1 MRSADK
7 HGELEALRADAAIVF
22 AENRPY
28 VISVVTTYLH
38 NERDCEEAIARISR
52 AACRMFNRLGR
63 PSVYGRVVSTQNSS
77 HLP

>member
-1 MRSADK
+1 M
-7 HGELEALRADAAIVF
+7 
-22 AENRPY
+22 
-28 VISVVTTYLH
+28 ISVVTTYLH